1 MGIVTEYA
9 DKFIEDSKRGLY
21 RAKDLF
27 TRGELILLPA
37 IRKTFNSANILEVT
51 VATTGYR
58 GGDAGHGG
66 RSVVRINDLGGT
78 AIKARIIPE
87 SVHGN
92 GGIELML
99 GGDCELITLIDGL
112 RFAADALEELSD
124 KSSDQNA
131 AL

>member
-9 DKFIEDSKRGLY
+9 DKFIEESKRGLY
-21 RAKDLF
+21 RVKDLF
-27 TRGELILLPA
+27 TRGELMLLPA

-87 SVHGN
+87 NAYGN
-92 GGIELML
+92 GGNGGCEIMV

-112 RFAADALEELSD
+112 RFAADALEELAD
-124 KSSDQNA
+124 LKE
-131 AL
+131 